1 MNADKLAQFAGQEYL
16 NFESYRKNGQAITTP
31 MWFAEADGLLFVYTL
46 ADAAKVS
53 RVRNNPRVRV
63 APCSLRGGLKGDWVE
78 ATATILD
85 KVGADRGHALLRKKY
100 GWKKR
105 LGDLFSRWRRR
116 TRVVMAIRLD

>member
-1 MNADKLAQFAGQEYL
+1 
-16 NFESYRKNGQAITTP
+16 
-31 MWFAEADGLLFVYTL
+31 
-46 ADAAKVS
+46 
-53 RVRNNPRVRV
+53 
-63 APCSLRGGLKGDWVE
+63 LKGDWAE

-85 KVGADRGHALLRKKY
+85 KAGADRGHALLRKKY

>member
-63 APCSLRGGLKGDWVE
+63 APCSLPGGLKGDWVE

-85 KVGADRGHALLRKKY
+85 KAGADRGHALLRKKY

>member
-31 MWFAEADGLLFVYTL
+31 MWFAEADGQLLVYTL
-46 ADAAKVS
+46 ANAAKVG

-63 APCSLRGGLKGDWVE
+63 APCDVRGGLKGDWVE
-78 ATATILD
+78 ATAIILD
-85 KVGADRGHALLRKKY
+85 EAGAARGHALLRKKY

-105 LGDLFSRWRRR
+105 IGDVFSRWLRRS
-116 TRVVMAIRLD
+116 RVVMTIRPD

>member
-1 MNADKLAQFAGQEYL
+1 MNADKLGQFAGQQYL
-16 NFESYRKNGQAITTP
+16 NFESYRKNGQAIATP
-31 MWFAEADGLLFVYTL
+31 MWFCEADGLLFVYTL

-63 APCSLRGGLKGDWVE
+63 APCSVRGGLKGDWVG

-85 KVGADRGHALLRKKY
+85 KAGADRGHALLRKKY